1 MELAHPIHTHQ
12 NMSCYKEYT
21 RQDIL
26 CIFCMLPTIAKVDEQ
41 ETNAMSESIQQ
52 PLYNMEEWPYC
63 THYW

>member
-1 MELAHPIHTHQ
+1 MHFLYVAYCLLA
-12 NMSCYKEYT
+12 N
-21 RQDIL
+21 
-26 CIFCMLPTIAKVDEQ
+26 KVDEQ